1 MESKIIHT
9 SVSICESDTVIVA
22 TCEDGSVWTSSNF
35 HSFEPFEKP
44 FKVAQKK
51 EEAPETIDN
60 TTKAKIFAEMEAVA
74 NNGQVKYDM
83 SQTILRWKRILSTLL
98 ENL

>member
-60 TTKAKIFAEMEAVA
+60 TTKAKIQPCQRSLDCAHERVTGKCLGPECGVYLPAE
-74 NNGQVKYDM
+74 Q
-83 SQTILRWKRILSTLL
+83 
-98 ENL
+98 